1 MYFWGDKAMAQKKHK
16 RETQI
21 ERSGPSRSA
30 MQWIVLAF
38 VIGLALGGVIG
49 YNVGR
54 GASAGDRGVATDNYG
69 RSPGHAHY
77 THNHP

>member
-1 MYFWGDKAMAQKKHK
+1 MAQKKK
-16 RETQI
+16 KSQTQS

-54 GASAGDRGVATDNYG
+54 GA
-69 RSPGHAHY
+69 
-77 THNHP
+77 

>member
-1 MYFWGDKAMAQKKHK
+1 MYFWGDKAMAQKKK
-16 RETQI
+16 RETQS
-21 ERSGPSRSA
+21 ERSGPSRVA
-30 MQWIVLAF
+30 MQWILFAF
-38 VIGLALGGVIG
+38 VIGLVLGSVIG

-54 GASAGDRGVATDNYG
+54 GASAGDRGVGADRYG

>member
-1 MYFWGDKAMAQKKHK
+1 MAQKKK
-16 RETQI
+16 KKETQI

-38 VIGLALGGVIG
+38 VIGLLLGGVIG

-54 GASAGDRGVATDNYG
+54 GASAGDRGVATDDF
-69 RSPGHAHY
+69 
-77 THNHP
+77 